1 MELAD
6 NLNIKVFLSIL
17 KIKLKFRGPWKKLI
31 YIYVCVC
38 VCVYISIYM
47 YIINGFHH
55 YSKRI
60 RTEYKR
66 LQVGNKFKKVLNSWI
81 KSLKQPYLSML

>member
-17 KIKLKFRGPWKKLI
+17 KIKLKFHGPWKKININL
-31 YIYVCVC
+31 C
-38 VCVYISIYM
+38 VCVYI
-47 YIINGFHH
+47 INGFYHS
-55 YSKRI
+55 SKRI

-81 KSLKQPYLSML
+81 KGLKQPYLSML